1 MNGKT
6 RRFSIFIGMAAL
18 FAAISIGDAVA
29 QVKTRLSIATG
40 GTGGVYYPLGGGFAA
55 LISKHLPGV
64 EATAEV
70 TTASVDNMKLL
81 HADRVALT
89 LTQSDIALDAYQGQM
104 KGFSE
109 KVGVRTISALYSNY
123 MHIVALDGS
132 GIKTINDLRGKRVST
147 GAPGSGTEVKG
158 LRVLEAYGITAKDL
172 KSQDRLG
179 ASESAAA
186 MKDRRIDAFI
196 WDGGLPT
203 AAILD
208 LGATPGIKI
217 QLIGH
222 GDGVAKMVSKYGPVY
237 FVGTIPKGTYGG
249 METDVQVAALTN
261 LLTVHERMDEALA
274 YQITKLL
281 HERTADLVAVHQAA
295 QEITLKSAVVGSPVP
310 FHPGALRYYKEKG
323 TKVPVPSDVSSSRTS
338 SGSFGA
344 AAGTRPG
351 QSGCSSE
358 GLSDLGHGTTEGHL
372 PDRCR

>member
-1 MNGKT
+1 MNGKS
-6 RRFSIFIGMAAL
+6 RRFSTLIGMAAL
-18 FAAISIGDAVA
+18 FVAISIGDAVA

-81 HADRVALT
+81 HADKVALT

-104 KGFSE
+104 KGFNE

-186 MKDRRIDAFI
+186 MKDRKLDAFI

-203 AAILD
+203 AAVLD

-217 QLIGH
+217 HLIPH
-222 GDGVAKMVSKYGPVY
+222 GDAVAKMAAKYGPVY

-261 LLTVHERMDEALA
+261 LLTVHERMDESLA

-295 QEITLKSAVVGSPVP
+295 QEITLKSAVVGSPIP
-310 FHPGALRYYKEKG
+310 FHPGALRYYKERG
-323 TKVPVPSDVSSSRTS
+323 TKVP
-338 SGSFGA
+338 A
-344 AAGTRPG
+344 
-351 QSGCSSE
+351 Q
-358 GLSDLGHGTTEGHL
+358 
-372 PDRCR
+372 